1 MSFDL
6 QNEVNRR
13 LDAVEGL
20 LPELQRLLTTM
31 QEEDLQIRTKSTRR
45 DLVTKADVASEET
58 ILHFLRSL
66 FPGDAILAE
75 ESGQHQALSS
85 SVPVSGLT
93 WCIDPVDGTVNY
105 AHGLPLYAVSFGLLF
120 ENEPVGGLV
129 FLPALNDTY
138 RGAVQSGAT
147 KNGRPIRVSPNT
159 DLESALIVTG
169 FPYRRQEMIDILT
182 GSLRGVLLNARGI
195 RRTGSAAL
203 DLCWVAE
210 GRFDGHYEWNL
221 SPWDTCGALTI
232 LREAG
237 GTATNLKGEH
247 FRLEEK
253 MLVATNGFIHEQLRA
268 TLLEAG
274 ASEPH
279 AEG

>member
-1 MSFDL
+1 MNTDL
-6 QNEVNRR
+6 KNEVNRR

-31 QEEDLQIRTKSTRR
+31 QEEDLQVRTKSTHR
-45 DLVTKADVASEET
+45 DLVTKADVASEE
-58 ILHFLRSL
+58 IIVHFLQTM

-85 SVPVSGLT
+85 SAEASGLT
-93 WCIDPVDGTVNY
+93 WCVDPVDGTVNY

-129 FLPALNDTY
+129 FLPALGDVY
-138 RGAVQSGAT
+138 RGAAGCGAT
-147 KNGRPIRVSPNT
+147 KNNRPIRVSPNQ
-159 DLESALIVTG
+159 DLDSALVVTG
-169 FPYRRQEMIDILT
+169 FPYRRQEMIDTLT
-182 GSLRGVLLNARGI
+182 QSIRNVLLNARGI

-221 SPWDTCGALTI
+221 SPWDTCGALII

-237 GTATNLKGEH
+237 GTATNLNGDDFH
-247 FRLEEK
+247 LNDG
-253 MLVATNGFIHEQLRA
+253 MLVATNGFIHEPLRQ
-268 TLLEAG
+268 TLVKAVNSDSEA
-274 ASEPH
+274 
-279 AEG
+279 

>member
-1 MSFDL
+1 MSFNL

-31 QEEDLQIRTKSTRR
+31 PEEDLQIRTKSAHR
-45 DLVTKADVASEET
+45 DLVTEADVASEET

-75 ESGQHQALSS
+75 ESGEHQALSS
-85 SVPVSGLT
+85 SAPVSGLT
-93 WCIDPVDGTVNY
+93 WCIDPIDGTVNY
-105 AHGLPLYAVSFGLLF
+105 AHGLPLYAVSFGLHF

-147 KNGRPIRVSPNT
+147 KNGCPIRVSANT

-182 GSLRGVLLNARGI
+182 GSLRKVLLNARGI

-221 SPWDTCGALTI
+221 SPWDTCGALAI

-253 MLVATNGFIHEQLRA
+253 MLVATNGFVHEQLR
-268 TLLEAG
+268 TMLIEAG

-279 AEG
+279 EE